1 VVGVPRAQ
9 ESAVAHRSLGS
20 GHSRRESPIE
30 KKGLTM
36 RFGNWRGAALAA
48 ALGFLLVAGSA
59 GSAGALGIWRTIPC
73 EVDAVDVKTGGPYFA
88 PPVPY
93 GCYAKDP
100 LGVVAKACGCV
111 KGCLMGS
118 GCDGGGLFGKG
129 GCGHDGCG
137 HDGSGPDGCG
147 AGGLFGKGHGLGGCG
162 LFHRNGC
169 VACGGSGCGFCSGA
183 GLLNKHGFGGCA
195 GTASTICASAQAPSP
210 QAAPSPQV
218 VTPSPQFSCA
228 DPGCHIGL
236 KHFHR
241 LGNGCTACGGL
252 GRGCGICG
260 GLGGGGNP
268 CSACGGRGCGLCGG
282 SGNPCSACGGRGC
295 GLCSKAKSLLGSS
308 QALFNKIFHVG
319 YVKYFVGA
327 GGPVP
332 LTPGYVPY
340 VVTTRSPRDYFAF
353 PPYSPVP

>member
-1 VVGVPRAQ
+1 
-9 ESAVAHRSLGS
+9 
-20 GHSRRESPIE
+20 
-30 KKGLTM
+30 M

-48 ALGFLLVAGSA
+48 ALGFLLVAGPA
-59 GSAGALGIWRTIPC
+59 GSAGAVGLTHTIPC
-73 EVDAVDVKTGGPYFA
+73 EVDAVDINTGGPYFA
-88 PPVPY
+88 PPIPY

-111 KGCLMGS
+111 KGCLMGA
-118 GCDGGGLFGKG
+118 
-129 GCGHDGCG
+129 
-137 HDGSGPDGCG
+137 GCG
-147 AGGLFGKGHGLGGCG
+147 AGGLFGKGCCGHDGCGQGGQDGCGSGGGLFGKGLGLGLGGCG

-183 GLLNKHGFGGCA
+183 GLLHKHGSGGCA

-210 QAAPSPQV
+210 QV
-218 VTPSPQFSCA
+218 VMPSPQFSCG
-228 DPGCHIGL
+228 DPGCHIGR

-260 GLGGGGNP
+260 GLGDGSNP
-268 CSACGGRGCGLCGG
+268 CGACGGRGCGLCGG
-282 SGNPCSACGGRGC
+282 SGLCGGNGGPCSACGGRGC
-295 GLCSKAKSLLGSS
+295 GLCAKAKSLLGTS
-308 QALFNKIFHVG
+308 QAVFNKIFHIG
-319 YVKYFVGA
+319 YIKYFVGP

-340 VVTTRSPRDYFAF
+340 VVTTRSPRD
-353 PPYSPVP
+353 